1 MLSLK
6 ETQVELWF
14 CDRGPVILK
23 ILSAAQEGEADQKKG
38 DKWGRRITAAHEA
51 QLTQTDFIK
60 GLLQPGRESSQTTG
74 CTEAR
79 MDIRH
84 KFL

>member
-1 MLSLK
+1 MKIS
-6 ETQVELWF
+6 QAELWF
-14 CDRGPVILK
+14 CVRGPVIFK
-23 ILSAAQEGEADQKKG
+23 ILSAAQEGEADQRKG

-51 QLTQTDFIK
+51 QHTQTDFIK
-60 GLLQPGRESSQTTG
+60 GLLQPGRELSQTTG

-79 MDIRH
+79 MEIRH